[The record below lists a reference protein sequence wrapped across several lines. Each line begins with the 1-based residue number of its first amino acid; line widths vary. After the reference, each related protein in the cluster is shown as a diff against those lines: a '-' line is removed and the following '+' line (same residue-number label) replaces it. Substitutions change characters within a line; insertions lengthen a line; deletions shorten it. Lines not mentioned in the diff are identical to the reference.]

1 MCSVCQQTQFKD
13 KVNDINRLKKKKYTN
28 LLNQCKTNYKS
39 VNNQEYICHTCKD
52 YIYKGKIP
60 KLSIK
65 NGCGFPHKPDKLN
78 LFNLEEQFISP
89 VMAFMLIHQLLPG
102 GQLSLCGS
110 ICHLPIEIGKII
122 NTLPRTFDQYET
134 ISVKLKRRLCYKNTV
149 FNENVRPHKIIAAL
163 QYLLKTSQLYK
174 ENNINI
180 NPEWLQ
186 HFTQQNK
193 STSLNTEQQYENK
206 QSENN
211 IDSSDEEITNEE
223 QPNAPSINTLLA
235 ENTIDP
241 NKNILCIAPAEG
253 QKPIFTDADTEYLCF
268 PTIFCGK
275 RRNNNKYH
283 KLTKREIFKY
293 EMRSVD
299 RRVSTNIPNI
309 FWKTKHK
316 QINQIHQQVSFALRR
331 NQSKGKKITAK
342 TLLNKDTREK
352 IVKYDDGYRIF
363 KNIRSSPPYFE
374 HKRKDLMAMIHQ
386 LGIPTLFISL
396 SAADT
401 KWLELLQSIYKLT
414 NKKNITHEQL
424 EKMPWNEKCNLIS
437 KDPGTCAL
445 YFNHRVKKFI
455 KHILKSPYS
464 PFGKLLNFFYR
475 VEFQHRGSPHI
486 HGLLWIENAPHYE
499 KDNDNEII
507 KYVDSIISCATNK
520 ENKKYIDLQLHKHSK
535 TCIKKKN
542 NKKQCRFGAPW
553 PPLNTTQIL
562 YPLDEHHLQNKELYS
577 KLYNDINKFIQ
588 LKYKNKEFINF
599 DQILNELNMS
609 YETYILALR
618 STINKKKIF
627 LKRSLE
633 EIYINSYMSHLLHVW
648 KANHDIQY
656 VLDPYSC
663 VVYICD
669 YLMKNNKGMSKLL
682 ENAAKEAKEGNMDL
696 KQSVRHIGNKF
707 LNCNEMSEQEC
718 AYSLLELPIT
728 QSSIKIEF
736 INTSEIH
743 NRVFIAKPD
752 YMLQKMDPDSE
763 EIKQQN
769 NVDKYAQRPHVLKQ
783 MCLADFVALTDT
795 VYSNNPI
802 VSDDEMSVNE
812 NSSDEENE
820 DITKQS
826 SNTHNLNQLF
836 PIKIKNKTIKL
847 RKHRKV
853 IRFVNYKYKVDP
865 ENYCR
870 EKLLLYIPWQ
880 QNELKILE
888 KFKTYIDAYYHF
900 QKQIHE
906 KMKIYEPAAQIIE
919 HALLEYEE
927 HPDKFIPNSSS
938 TIEDNINS
946 IIPETDVI
954 DDSYKFLI
962 PNDNTEMNNYD
973 LQQDLKIQKYNY
985 IDSIQTKPNILDNT
999 ELIKLINSLN
1009 CKQYKFFLYI
1019 MQQQLHNEDQQTL
1032 VCLHG
1037 GAGTGKS
1044 YALKAIYQGLNKIL
1058 NQKPGQQ
1065 TNDLTTLLIAP
1076 TGKAAHNI
1084 KGHTIHATFHV
1095 PANQS
1100 LMNYSKLSWDN
1111 LNSYRSK
1118 YLNLKWIIC
1127 DEISMVSNYM
1137 LKFIHLRLQE
1147 IKSNN
1152 LPFGGVN
1159 VITVGDLYQLKPVM
1173 GQFVFEDNRNNYGPL
1188 ATNLWTEHFKIYE
1201 LTEIMRQKDD
1211 KKFAQLLNRLRIGAH
1226 TKNDIKILKSTKTKN
1241 KHLKNKNS
1249 IPHFYPTL
1257 QQVHLH
1263 NEKVTKNPNN
1273 FCIKS
1278 RCTDILPAS
1287 ISKILETNI
1296 NAAIS
1301 KRKITHNGGLPQD
1314 VTLITNEQYDLIS
1327 NIDVEDGL
1335 INGAQ
1340 CIIKYIQ
1347 TTQKNDDIFP
1357 YILWA
1362 EFENKDIGTNFRK
1375 KYAYLYSTQT
1385 NRQWTPI
1392 IKIKR
1397 TFIVKDHWVHRIQ
1410 FPLRQAAARSI
1421 HVSQSSTYPE
1431 IYVDLE
1437 ALSTP
1442 PKPFWEHMHYVAF
1455 SRVTSIAGLYIES
1468 INEKNISV
1476 STKVSD
1482 YLKNAL
1488 QNNKLQTNIQFSNKD
1503 TLNILLNNSR
1513 SFKKHFNA
1521 IHHNKLILQQHIN
1534 IFLESKLCKHDKSID
1549 YTIDDYMIVR
1559 ADQKNNL
1566 TPTYGII
1573 SYLKN
1578 EIQIHKVQYM
1588 STETIDTLY
1597 INITF
1602 KSKTI
1607 SIFSIYNSPKNSY
1620 LQIEKHLIQ
1629 LLDKEIITSNN
1640 LIVLGD
1646 FNIQYNSSNYMKLCS
1661 KLSKYNLQQHV
1672 NKYTTINN
1680 TTIDFIFTNLQI
1692 QLINIL
1698 YAHWSDHHILQCQLN
1713 I

>member
-1 MCSVCQQTQFKD
+1 M
-13 KVNDINRLKKKKYTN
+13 
-28 LLNQCKTNYKS
+28 
-39 VNNQEYICHTCKD
+39 
-52 YIYKGKIP
+52 
-60 KLSIK
+60 
-65 NGCGFPHKPDKLN
+65 
-78 LFNLEEQFISP
+78 
-89 VMAFMLIHQLLPG
+89 
-102 GQLSLCGS
+102 
-110 ICHLPIEIGKII
+110 
-122 NTLPRTFDQYET
+122 
-134 ISVKLKRRLCYKNTV
+134 KLKHRLCYKNTV

-163 QYLLKTSQLYK
+163 QYLLETSQLYK

-180 NPEWLQ
+180 NPEWLE

-206 QSENN
+206 QSKNN

-223 QPNAPSINTLLA
+223 QPNAPSVNTLLA

-241 NKNILCIAPAEG
+241 NKNILFIAPAEG

-316 QINQIHQQVSFALRR
+316 QINQIHQQVSFALHR

-374 HKRKDLMAMIHQ
+374 HKRKDLMAMICQ

-414 NKKNITHEQL
+414 NKENITHEQL

-499 KDNDNEII
+499 KHNDNEII

-542 NKKQCRFGAPW
+542 SKKQCRFGAPW

-633 EIYINSYMSHLLHVW
+633 EIYINSYMSHLIHVW
-648 KANHDIQY
+648 KANDDIQY

-707 LNCNEMSEQEC
+707 LNCSEMSEQEC
-718 AYSLLELPIT
+718 ANSLLELPIT
-728 QSSIKIEF
+728 QSSIKVEF

-826 SNTHNLNQLF
+826 SHTHNFNQLF

-847 RKHRKV
+847 CKHRKV

-888 KFKTYIDAYYHF
+888 KFKTYIDAYNHF

-962 PNDNTEMNNYD
+962 PDDNTEMNNYD

-985 IDSIQTKPNILDNT
+985 IDSIQTKPNILNNT

-1009 CKQYKFFLYI
+1009 CKQYEFFLYI

-1084 KGHTIHATFHV
+1084 KGHTIHAAFHV
-1095 PANQS
+1095 PKNQS

-1111 LNSYRSK
+1111 LNSYCSK

-1173 GQFVFEDNRNNYGPL
+1173 GKFVFEDYRNNYGPL

-1211 KKFAQLLNRLRIGAH
+1211 KKFVQLLNRLRIGAH

-1249 IPHFYPTL
+1249 IIHFYPTL

-1278 RCTDILPAS
+1278 RRTDILPAS

-1301 KRKITHNGGLPQD
+1301 KRKITHTGGLPQD

-1347 TTQKNDDIFP
+1347 TTQKNNDIFP
-1357 YILWA
+1357 YIVWA
-1362 EFENKDIGTNFRK
+1362 EFENKDIGTNFHK
-1375 KYAYLYSTQT
+1375 KYTYLYSTQT

-1410 FPLRQAAARSI
+1410 FPLHQAAARSI

-1442 PKPFWEHMHYVAF
+1442 PKPF
-1455 SRVTSIAGLYIES
+1455 
-1468 INEKNISV
+1468 
-1476 STKVSD
+1476 
-1482 YLKNAL
+1482 
-1488 QNNKLQTNIQFSNKD
+1488 
-1503 TLNILLNNSR
+1503 
-1513 SFKKHFNA
+1513 
-1521 IHHNKLILQQHIN
+1521 
-1534 IFLESKLCKHDKSID
+1534 
-1549 YTIDDYMIVR
+1549 
-1559 ADQKNNL
+1559 
-1566 TPTYGII
+1566 
-1573 SYLKN
+1573 
-1578 EIQIHKVQYM
+1578 
-1588 STETIDTLY
+1588 
-1597 INITF
+1597 
-1602 KSKTI
+1602 
-1607 SIFSIYNSPKNSY
+1607 
-1620 LQIEKHLIQ
+1620 
-1629 LLDKEIITSNN
+1629 
-1640 LIVLGD
+1640 
-1646 FNIQYNSSNYMKLCS
+1646 
-1661 KLSKYNLQQHV
+1661 
-1672 NKYTTINN
+1672 
-1680 TTIDFIFTNLQI
+1680 
-1692 QLINIL
+1692 
-1698 YAHWSDHHILQCQLN
+1698 
-1713 I
+1713 